1 MIVEGMIVQ
10 GMIRMRNV
18 TRASSPILA
27 LALIF
32 VITGCEKLKSRDH
45 LNQGV
50 ASFKAAKY
58 TDAVEHFKQAIELD
72 PTNPN
77 ARLYLATAYMQ
88 QWIPGADSPENNK
101 MANTARDEFQK
112 VLNQDP
118 NEKTALAS
126 LASLA
131 YNEASSLPLDK
142 KQEKFDEASRWNKK
156 LVEVDP
162 SNKEAFYSLGVIS
175 WAKWYPALM
184 TARANLRMKPEDP
197 GPIKDKK
204 VKEELKAKYAG
215 VIDEGI
221 QDLQKALD
229 VDKEYDDAMAYMN
242 LLVRERADLVDS
254 ADEYKK
260 QIEVADSWVQK
271 ALDTKKIKAARQPKT
286 GGIVQDN

>member
-1 MIVEGMIVQ
+1 
-10 GMIRMRNV
+10 MRNV
-18 TRASSPILA
+18 TRASAPFLA
-27 LALIF
+27 LATIL

-50 ASFKAAKY
+50 AAFRGARYS
-58 TDAVEHFKQAIELD
+58 DAVEHFKQAIELD

-88 QWIPGADSPENNK
+88 QWIPGADSPENIK
-101 MANTARDEFQK
+101 MANTAREEFNK
-112 VLNQDP
+112 VLDQDP
-118 NEKTALAS
+118 KEKTALAS

-131 YNEASSLPLDK
+131 YNEAASLSLDQ
-142 KQEKFDEASRWNKK
+142 KQVKFDEAAKWNHK

-162 SNKEAFYSLGVIS
+162 QNKEAYYSLGVIA

-204 VKEELKAKYAG
+204 VKEGLRTQYASIVDG
-215 VIDEGI
+215 GI

-229 VDKEYDDAMAYMN
+229 IDKEYDDAMAYMN
-242 LLVRERADLVDS
+242 LLVRERADLVES
-254 ADEYKK
+254 PDEYK
-260 QIEVADSWVQK
+260 
-271 ALDTKKIKAARQPKT
+271 
-286 GGIVQDN
+286 